1 MEKKKIHKHKFIEE
15 KYYIDRVKKSIAY
28 VGKPYASIC
37 KTCLYGYWILF
48 CLWLPFVYN
57 SIYYDFLR
65 GKLNFVWKD
74 DFGINLMNLRV
85 WKLGCAWYKL
95 CHLNVTFWITF
106 LRCLIWL
113 LSLIIK
119 LWKHNDDTGQ
129 KFSSFPWTSLSFV
142 LLCSFE
148 DHKFRSLMPLNFLMY
163 FMLRA
168 LLCK

>member
-1 MEKKKIHKHKFIEE
+1 MWKSCMHQYAKNACTVIES
-15 KYYIDRVKKSIAY
+15 YIASCFLLHISPYIMISY
-28 VGKPYASIC
+28 VGSLIC
-37 KTCLYGYWILF
+37 
-48 CLWLPFVYN
+48 
-57 SIYYDFLR
+57 R
-65 GKLNFVWKD
+65 GGWFWHTYV
-74 DFGINLMNLRV
+74 MNLRV

-106 LRCLIWL
+106 FRCLIWL